1 MLQVCTTCTS
11 ALDFRAYPDAP
22 QAKPYHRDDFS
33 HSSTELLKIG
43 YENEVLVKKLTG
55 ISMQPPTWVKDA
67 KK

>member
-1 MLQVCTTCTS
+1 L
-11 ALDFRAYPDAP
+11 

-43 YENEVLVKKLTG
+43 YDNEVLVKKLTG